1 MSTADIEKS
10 HVLRYFVANEVNDQ
24 LHSATS
30 SSTVKGL
37 NEGSGF
43 KIASSNN
50 RFLIEIGD
58 YF

>member
-1 MSTADIEKS
+1 M
-10 HVLRYFVANEVNDQ
+10 ANEVNDQ

-50 RFLIEIGD
+50 WFLIEIGD